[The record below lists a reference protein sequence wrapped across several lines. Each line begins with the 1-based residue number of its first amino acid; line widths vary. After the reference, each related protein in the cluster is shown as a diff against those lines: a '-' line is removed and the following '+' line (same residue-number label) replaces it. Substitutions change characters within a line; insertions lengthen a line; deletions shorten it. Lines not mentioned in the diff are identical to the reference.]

1 MWMRGSHCLMISR
14 INKGMLAQQIV
25 KLVYFAWVRERV
37 GKLEESVALPAS
49 IISVADLLDW
59 QRGRGEEYAA
69 AFGTANAVRVAI
81 DHVHARADSAVAG
94 AREIAFFP
102 PMTGG

>member
-1 MWMRGSHCLMISR
+1 MS
-14 INKGMLAQQIV
+14 V

-37 GKLEESVALPAS
+37 GKTEEEVAPPASVAT
-49 IISVADLLDW
+49 VAQLMQWLG
-59 QRGRGEEYAA
+59 GRGEEYAH
-69 AFGTANAVRVAI
+69 AFENPKVIRAAI
-81 DHVHARADSAVAG
+81 DKSHVRPDAAIAG